1 MDKFP
6 DFPGVGSNVDKQ
18 KLAETIKTALDSKKS
33 LLDEVQEKHKKLEY
47 KLSEAYKTVSE
58 KVKGA
63 CSEYIDWF
71 EKNGKNLNEKLIAE
85 DNEVRN
91 KLEQLEE
98 CVAKYDNGISK
109 KLRPFDAQFES
120 IQEKGGKCNLECV
133 KNFSSGASTKD
144 SVDCFANCFES
155 LANDSNRLYDTIL
168 DRI

>member
-6 DFPGVGSNVDKQ
+6 NFPGVGSNVDKE
-18 KLAETIKTALDSKKS
+18 KLAETIKTALDSKKT

-47 KLSEAYKTVSE
+47 KLSEAYKTVSG
-58 KVKGA
+58 KVKSS

-71 EKNGKNLNEKLIAE
+71 EKNGKSLKEEDIAQ
-85 DNEVRN
+85 DNELRN

-109 KLRPFDAQFES
+109 KLRPFDSQFES

-133 KNFSSGASTKD
+133 KNFSLAASTKD

-155 LANDSNRLYDTIL
+155 LANDSSRLYDVII